1 MVDGYEMCMVAV
13 VASGITLVG
22 MGQYV
27 AVPVIHPRRRR
38 RHNNFHRVRLAYQPP
53 SSSTFLS
60 EQISHQQSARP
71 FCFFGPSLKRI
82 SQMRPF
88 WKDFK
93 KWTLT
98 SVPWTAALSLQSR
111 RLGSRR

>member
-1 MVDGYEMCMVAV
+1 LIYLFLLIYFRIFSWVYEQLQLILGKKRGKRISTVHLKLPSTMVDGYAMCVVAV

-38 RHNNFHRVRLAYQPP
+38 RRRHNNFHHVRLAYQSP

-60 EQISHQQSARP
+60 EQISHQ
-71 FCFFGPSLKRI
+71 
-82 SQMRPF
+82 
-88 WKDFK
+88 
-93 KWTLT
+93 
-98 SVPWTAALSLQSR
+98 
-111 RLGSRR
+111 